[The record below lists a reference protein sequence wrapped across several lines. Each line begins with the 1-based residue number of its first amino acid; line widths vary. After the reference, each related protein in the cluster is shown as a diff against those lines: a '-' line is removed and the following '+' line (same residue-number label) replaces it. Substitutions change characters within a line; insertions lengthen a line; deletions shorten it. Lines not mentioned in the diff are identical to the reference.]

1 LSLDSN
7 DLNSNSIGD
16 KWNINACNKNLL
28 FTSITH
34 DIGMG
39 ENKKKK
45 AIPKKKKHLSIPFK
59 AYFKLKPIL
68 IDRV

>member
-45 AIPKKKKHLSIPFK
+45 AIPKKKTSFHSIQSIFQTET
-59 AYFKLKPIL
+59 YS
-68 IDRV
+68 DR